1 MKDALGKPSRF
12 PQKLLPIGGSSFLP
26 IPAVS
31 FGSAA
36 PSLKKIFNNSID
48 IYATPDQYFTTKFR
62 EIFQKTRLTHHS
74 RKE

>member
-1 MKDALGKPSRF
+1 MKAALGKPSAF
-12 PQKLLPIGGSSFLP
+12 PTQLTPIGGLSLP
-26 IPAVS
+26 FPAVS

-36 PSLKKIFNNSID
+36 PSLKKIFNNSIA

-74 RKE
+74 GKE

>member
-1 MKDALGKPSRF
+1 MKAALGKPNGF
-12 PQKLLPIGGSSFLP
+12 PQKLLPIGGSSLP

-31 FGSAA
+31 FHSGA

-74 RKE
+74 AKE